1 MTDLSVVVPAFN
13 ARAHLT
19 ATLASLRQNA
29 GPGIELLVVDDAS
42 TDGTAG
48 VVEALQ
54 DQVPGLRLLRSPRN
68 VGLASA
74 RNLGLTQARGR
85 YLMFLDADDWLA
97 PGYLRR
103 LLDVAARFD
112 VDFLRTDHVQVR
124 GLQRRVHRAPVAHRD
139 VVLQARDHIL
149 PSAETTMVDYPYAW
163 AGLVDRTRVPEAL
176 LRFDDG
182 LRTAEDRPWIWRLHR
197 HGRSFV
203 VPSGTPGHFYR
214 REVSS
219 SLTSLLDERQ
229 LDFTIA
235 FGTVIDELQADGEP
249 EALLDKAV
257 RTTCVVVAHHLAR
270 SDAMHARVRAAL
282 VRRSSALLQRLP
294 EPALHRVLAALDS
307 TRRLQLVPLLGS
319 GAAGRE
325 RASALRARRSEE
337 MLSGAR

>member
-1 MTDLSVVVPAFN
+1 VTELSVVVPAFN

-19 ATLASLRQNA
+19 TTLVSLRQNA

-42 TDGTAG
+42 TDDTAG

-103 LLDVAARFD
+103 LLDVAGRFD

-197 HGRSFV
+197 HGTSFV
-203 VPSGTPGHFYR
+203 VPSGAPGHFYR

-219 SLTSLLDERQ
+219 SLTTLLDERQ

-270 SDAMHARVRAAL
+270 SDAMHPRVRAEL
-282 VRRSSALLQRLP
+282 VRRSSALLQRVP

-319 GAAGRE
+319 RVAGRE
-325 RASALRARRSEE
+325 RAWALRARRSEE
-337 MLSGAR
+337 VLSGAR